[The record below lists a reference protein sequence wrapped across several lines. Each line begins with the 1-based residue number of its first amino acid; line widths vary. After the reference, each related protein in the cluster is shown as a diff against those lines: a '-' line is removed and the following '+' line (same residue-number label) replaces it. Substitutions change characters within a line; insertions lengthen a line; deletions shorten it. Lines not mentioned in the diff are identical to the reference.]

1 MKFGD
6 DRKWL
11 PWQIILAIGLAFY
24 GATGLFSFMMW
35 LVSRTS

>member
-11 PWQIILAIGLAFY
+11 SWQIILVIGLAFY
-24 GATGLFSFMMW
+24 GALGLFSFMLW
-35 LVSRTS
+35 IADVTS